1 MRPQINSEK
10 HIVQLNRATTV
21 GPAGIQ
27 NINLVSVLAQD
38 AVASL
43 PQDVRIG
50 TNVKA
55 VWLEWWCSG
64 SNNDQSAVTAILY
77 KTVGDTDIID
87 TTDMSLLN
95 EYTNK
100 KNILATFQ
108 GILGD
113 SGSANPVPIFRG
125 WFKIP
130 KGKSRFGLGDKLRI
144 TLQAKDTD
152 VESCGLCIYKAYT

>member
-1 MRPQINSEK
+1 MRPMINSEK
-10 HIVQLNRATTV
+10 HIVQLNRATTT
-21 GPAGIQ
+21 GPAGFQ
-27 NINLVSVLAQD
+27 NLNLVTVLEQG
-38 AVASL
+38 VAAAL
-43 PQDVRIG
+43 PQDVVVG

-77 KTVGDTDIID
+77 KTVGGEGPID
-87 TTDMSLLN
+87 TADMSLLHN
-95 EYTNK
+95 YNNK

-125 WFKIP
+125 WYKIP

-144 TLQAKDTD
+144 GLQAKDTD
-152 VESCGLCIYKAYT
+152 VESCGLAIYKAYT